1 MDSETRARR
10 RAGRKLRHR
19 AAQLRKVATELEAV
33 AAEIETG
40 QLYQSS
46 SATGGEAKPEDA
58 ADG

>member
-33 AAEIETG
+33 AVEIETG

-46 SATGGEAKPEDA
+46 AATGGEAKPEDG